1 MAWRE
6 DLVLSSGYVSDEDL
20 IGLYS
25 SCHLFVFPSLHEGF
39 GLPALEAM
47 ACGAAVI
54 GSEATSIPEVIG
66 REDALFNPLDYE
78 QMAAM
83 IERGLSDTEY
93 WQSLRD
99 HAAVQVPKFS
109 WDATG
114 KRALKAFEDAY
125 VKRSERIESGA
136 TRPPKSSEE
145 RYRGII
151 AALTQLD
158 QVSTDIDLV
167 ASADAIAANQREGA
181 GGNCSSMSRCSAN
194 TMRSR
199 VSSASHV
206 QSCGNCSNSL
216 PLGGKCGRCD
226 LTEA

>member
-1 MAWRE
+1 MGKVPFAVRKQYQLFMVCQATEANRTKLYDLAEANGMARE

-99 HAAVQVPKFS
+99 HAAVQVSKFS

-114 KRALKAFEDAY
+114 KRSLKAFEDAY
-125 VKRSERIESGA
+125 AKRSERMKNG
-136 TRPPKSSEE
+136 TVRP
-145 RYRGII
+145 
-151 AALTQLD
+151 
-158 QVSTDIDLV
+158 
-167 ASADAIAANQREGA
+167 
-181 GGNCSSMSRCSAN
+181 
-194 TMRSR
+194 
-199 VSSASHV
+199 
-206 QSCGNCSNSL
+206 
-216 PLGGKCGRCD
+216 
-226 LTEA
+226 